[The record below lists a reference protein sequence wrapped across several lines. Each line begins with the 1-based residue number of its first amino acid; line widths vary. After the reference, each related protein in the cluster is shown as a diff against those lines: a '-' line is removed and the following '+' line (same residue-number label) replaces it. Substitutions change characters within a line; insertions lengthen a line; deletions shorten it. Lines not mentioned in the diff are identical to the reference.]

1 MRSAITCLGLLLVLF
16 LVPSLVNAAEP
27 TATAAAPAMVT
38 SAAPLSPIAVTPVT
52 PDFMTS
58 ENWCGSPCSPNGAMD
73 ECIGYNACGWL
84 QIDSCSCFRGAWRCV
99 WVC

>member
-1 MRSAITCLGLLLVLF
+1 MRLAITCLGLVLFPF
-16 LVPSLVNAAEP
+16 LVPSFVHAEEP
-27 TATAAAPAMVT
+27 PVAVAAPATVT
-38 SAAPLSPIAVTPVT
+38 TMAPLSPIAMTPVA
-52 PDFMTS
+52 PVLMTS

-84 QIDSCSCFRGAWRCV
+84 QIDSCRCFNGAWRCA

>member
-1 MRSAITCLGLLLVLF
+1 MRSAITYLGLLLVLF

-27 TATAAAPAMVT
+27 TATAAAPAT
-38 SAAPLSPIAVTPVT
+38 ANSAPLSPIAVTPVT
-52 PDFMTS
+52 PQFMTS

-84 QIDSCSCFRGAWRCV
+84 QIDSCSCFRGAWRCA